1 MAIYQPSNIIPSNFA
16 GVGLGTIDATDKVSI
31 SWQVNGNSP
40 MTAFQ
45 IQIYNNA
52 TNALV
57 KNTGKINDGIP
68 TNGFYG
74 VDNKGNPQ
82 QFIYAPTD
90 NNENPYTWDSS
101 EWGTTTNGGI
111 INGNEY
117 KMIITQYWG
126 NNDANSITQFS
137 GSVFLTRSVPTL
149 TLLYKGDTFDGNTV
163 ISSAVVNFSAN
174 YNQAQN
180 DSINAIRW
188 EFADDEGKILDD
200 TGFINTG
207 VFSYSYN
214 GLFSGNDYAIRCTVE
229 TQNGVQATTGW
240 ISFLVQYDEA
250 SNTGDLKT
258 HCINDGSVLLE
269 WGKSLDIP
277 GALVPE
283 GTPNIKNNVLTLEE
297 NQSVVWDKVN
307 EENMSFASPWN
318 MLWEGKIGSIAT
330 KSYEMQPVASVASH
344 SFRVN
349 QTFSQD
355 RQFIKSGESTIAT
368 DESMLI
374 AYGNNKWVG
383 VNKNATF
390 ISDNGLDWIKTSTFS
405 ILYEFYDLLYDGK
418 SFIAY
423 GRQWSPELGVILK
436 STNGNSWEVI
446 VDSSAVSIQS
456 LSYFDV
462 NYNKKIYVRLA
473 SYDPYGVSMDA
484 DSYIE
489 TSSNLIEWNRE
500 LKMCGNSRYDIIGN
514 RAFVYL
520 GNNYFILIDYTIGCL
535 KFKISNNGE
544 YLEDSSFTFPSVIDS
559 LAYDGVS
566 TYCATSLT
574 NNKIYYSTDL
584 QNFGTITG
592 FASGSLRPIQYDG
605 GCFLVV
611 DTIFEQNVK
620 KSNVY
625 YSEDGINWNFGFEF
639 NYHGAS
645 IASKTTRTA
654 NYYEFLIHSIND
666 NNTIIEKFIMPYFKY
681 SRSITIEGWRD
692 GSTSA
697 AGNGLINYSYSTQS
711 YANQPVTFTAWFDKK
726 TVNVLFGYNTKSTT
740 ANVSHTFDFNLGTI
754 SKVGLSSFTP
764 SSANISLS
772 NTDNSITVTAVV
784 NTTRTTTPKVN
795 FDLGI
800 IYNDLLNVGNN
811 LIIETNAY
819 QVYINKID
827 ADVLYAYQLNIY
839 DKTKSEY
846 LISTV
851 NGLQP
856 TIGNYDLNIALL
868 ITPKSTILVYRND
881 YKQQVNYLTYT
892 QEEITSISL
901 IGPQVAD
908 ILFLSNENIEY
919 NANFEPTWNNNT
931 LFYAKFYDLNAGLT
945 SAGSNAA
952 NAIYRMDKNGLFLPV
967 ANVGSNITQLKDY
980 GITSYQKYYYEL
992 LYLSGEESYSLP
1004 VKSQDV
1010 CIVFDAYYLIEAT
1023 EDKDNPNVFHALKVW
1038 RFGNNISA
1046 GSVSNNNSPNWL
1058 TNFTPYRLK
1067 QPTSQLG
1074 ESGTLQ
1080 ALLSN
1085 YNQSEDFYE
1094 DTVEMM
1100 QSLKQTSLSTNVF
1113 FLKDM
1118 KGNLYM
1124 VSISAPIV
1132 QTIAT
1137 NTKLQQVSVSIPWE
1151 EIGDASNISLIQLPT
1166 DEGWMQ
1172 DEVFDAALNVDL
1184 STGKL
1189 KANYPYNYNG
1199 TTFALETNKLIANTP
1214 SGINGANLKLENGK
1228 VIAETSTENS

>member
-16 GVGLGTIDATDKVSI
+16 GVGLGTVDATDKVSI

-52 TNALV
+52 TNVLV
-57 KNTGKINDGIP
+57 KNTGKITDGIP
-68 TNGFYG
+68 VNGFYG

-90 NNENPYTWDSS
+90 NNEDSYTWDSS

-137 GSVFLTRSVPTL
+137 GSVFLTRNVPTL

-258 HCINDGSVLLE
+258 LCINDGSVLLE

-307 EENMSFASPWN
+307 EENMSIASPWN
-318 MLWEGKIGSIAT
+318 MLWEGKIDSIAKRSET
-330 KSYEMQPVASVASH
+330 LQAIPSNNYSSSFTVNETFEEDREFSIVKTETTNNRFSYIV
-344 SFRVN
+344 
-349 QTFSQD
+349 
-355 RQFIKSGESTIAT
+355 
-368 DESMLI
+368 
-374 AYGNNKWVG
+374 YGNGIWVAVSNTASYTSNDG
-383 VNKNATF
+383 VTW
-390 ISDNGLDWIKTSTFS
+390 SQTSTFS
-405 ILYEFYDLLYDGK
+405 SSYTFNGIIYDGK
-418 SFIAY
+418 YYIAY
-423 GRQWSPELGVILK
+423 GRTSIESETGYGVILK
-436 STNGNSWEVI
+436 STNATKWDILTYPSTNTI
-446 VDSSAVSIQS
+446 LA
-456 LSYFDV
+456 LSYFKA
-462 NYNKKIYVRLA
+462 NYTTKIYIRTVEYKTAPSL
-473 SYDPYGVSMDA
+473 YDYYYETSNDLINWNEKLKEMVTFSRIGNEALV
-484 DSYIE
+484 YIE
-489 TSSNLIEWNRE
+489 
-500 LKMCGNSRYDIIGN
+500 
-514 RAFVYL
+514 
-520 GNNYFILIDYTIGCL
+520 NNYFVNIVGHYLHKIKVSNTNEIEVTSYYTPTY
-535 KFKISNNGE
+535 F
-544 YLEDSSFTFPSVIDS
+544 SSI
-559 LAYDGVS
+559 AYDGVS
-566 TYCATSLT
+566 KFCGVSADSTDH
-574 NNKIYYSTDL
+574 NVYYSTDL
-584 QNFGTITG
+584 ETWN
-592 FASGSLRPIQYDG
+592 SVSVDVVDSLFRIYYIS
-605 GCFLVV
+605 GCFFATTANYPENCSIL
-611 DTIFEQNVK
+611 
-620 KSNVY
+620 S
-625 YSEDGINWNFGFEF
+625 SEDGISWKVVHTYNGYFE
-639 NYHGAS
+639 S
-645 IASKTTRTA
+645 PKIAFRSRH
-654 NYYEFLIHSIND
+654 EFVKPYTQILLYGG
-666 NNTIIEKFIMPYFKY
+666 NNQSTIIETINMYYFSY
-681 SRSITIEGWRD
+681 SRIINVAGWRT
-692 GSTSA
+692 GSSSSIG
-697 AGNGLINYSYSTQS
+697 AGVVTYRYSTQS
-711 YANQPVTFTAWFDKK
+711 YVSQPVTFNCYFSKK
-726 TVNVLFGYNTKSTT
+726 TVNVNFGYSVIGPK
-740 ANVSHTFDFNLGTI
+740 ANVSHTYDFNSGDI
-754 SKVGLSSFTP
+754 SKVSLLSK
-764 SSANISLS
+764 NVS
-772 NTDNSITVTAVV
+772 NAEITLTHTTNQITVSIEVP
-784 NTTRTTTPKVN
+784 TTRNGAPSVTFEFGVS
-795 FDLGI
+795 
-800 IYNDLLNVGNN
+800 YNDIFATGNN

-827 ADVLYAYQLNIY
+827 ANVLYAYQLNIY

-868 ITPKSTILVYRND
+868 ITPELTTFVYKND
-881 YKQQVNYLTYT
+881 YKQQTNYITYT

-901 IGPQVAD
+901 IGPQVVD

-945 SAGSNAA
+945 SAGSNTA
-952 NAIYRMDKNGLFLPV
+952 NAIYRMDKNGLFLPI

-1004 VKSQDV
+1004 IKSQDV

-1085 YNQSEDFYE
+1085 YNQSENFYE

-1132 QTIAT
+1132 QTIVT

-1172 DEVFDAALNVDL
+1172 DEVFDATLNVDL

-1189 KANYPYNYNG
+1189 KANYPYNYNE
-1199 TTFALETNKLIANTP
+1199 TTFSLETNKLIANTP